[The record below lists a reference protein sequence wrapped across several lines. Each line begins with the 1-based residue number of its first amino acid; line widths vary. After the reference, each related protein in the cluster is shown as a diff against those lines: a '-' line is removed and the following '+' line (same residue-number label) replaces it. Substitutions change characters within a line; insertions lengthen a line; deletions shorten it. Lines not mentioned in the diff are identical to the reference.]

1 MPVRPSYSVNK
12 YVFLIEQSVQIL
24 RGHAAE
30 MSNALQ
36 NRPKPIMFMDVKKK
50 TVNYIDIR
58 ISLFNKF

>member
-1 MPVRPSYSVNK
+1 MRPSYSVNK

-24 RGHAAE
+24 QGHAAE

-36 NRPKPIMFMDVKKK
+36 NRPKPITFMDLKK

>member
-1 MPVRPSYSVNK
+1 MRPSYSVNK

-24 RGHAAE
+24 QGHAAE

-36 NRPKPIMFMDVKKK
+36 NRPKPIMFMDIKK

>member
-1 MPVRPSYSVNK
+1 
-12 YVFLIEQSVQIL
+12 
-24 RGHAAE
+24 

-36 NRPKPIMFMDVKKK
+36 NRPKPIMFMDIKK